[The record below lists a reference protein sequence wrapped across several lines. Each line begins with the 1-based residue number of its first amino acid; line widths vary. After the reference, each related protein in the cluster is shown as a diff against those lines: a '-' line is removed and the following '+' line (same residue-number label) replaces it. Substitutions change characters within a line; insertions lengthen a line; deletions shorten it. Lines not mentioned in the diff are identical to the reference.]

1 MATIGGLMTR
11 VYQNFR
17 GVDFLNDATVVDL
30 RRSPDAVNVWK
41 SYANTL
47 GNYIETRPGYKLLV
61 NLGEEK
67 INGIYIYSSNIAIV
81 HIGTRLIEWEG
92 FPAEKI
98 NVRELHTDMNDAVS
112 EIFRFGDAIYIIDG
126 KNYLSYDGEIH
137 NVQDTAFI
145 PTTTIQRSPS
155 GGGETYQDV
164 NLLQPKRKNEFVGD
178 GTSTNYYLD
187 ATNIDSV
194 DKVWVN
200 DAEVTDYSVDL
211 IKGLVTFKTAPV
223 KPSVVGKGN
232 VIIQFTRTIQDYAS
246 RILNCT
252 IAKVF
257 DNRIFFSGNPDFRNA
272 VFHCSLN
279 DATYISDLDYYECGS
294 QDNLVKSLVI
304 GNNLLWVLKQSN
316 QNRDTIFYLTP
327 TNDNEYGRIYPVK
340 QGNVSIGCY
349 SRATNYQ
356 DTIVFLSESGLEG
369 VIADIE
375 LEQSVNHRSS
385 NIDVRMINLSNYG
398 FATMCEYNG
407 YIVIGVDNHVYLGDN
422 RQVFATEKGTEY
434 EWYYWELADEINI
447 LKEYNNHMYFG
458 DKKGNI
464 YIFEGTNDNGQIIES
479 YWTTPMD
486 AFGHFN
492 HLKTMN
498 KRGNV
503 VKVKNTP
510 NGRIKVA
517 IRTNKD
523 DWKLL
528 KEFSIS
534 GFTYGT
540 MDYSNFTYATGDN
553 SFIAF
558 KIKQKKFITSQL
570 KVYCDELDKPFGI
583 INETISAFLG
593 GYVKR

>member
-1 MATIGGLMTR
+1 MATIGALITR

-17 GVDFLNDATVVDL
+17 GVDFLNDASVVDL

-47 GNYIETRPGYKLLV
+47 GNYIETRPGYKKLV
-61 NLGEEK
+61 NLGEDK
-67 INGIYIYSSNIAIV
+67 INGIYIYNTNTAIV
-81 HIGTRLIEWEG
+81 HIGTKLIEWVG
-92 FPAEKI
+92 FPSEK
-98 NVRELHTDMNDAVS
+98 VSTRELNTSMNNSVS
-112 EIFRFGDAIYIIDG
+112 EMFRFGDSIYILDG
-126 KNYLSYDGEIH
+126 KHYLSYDGEIH
-137 NVQDTAFI
+137 NVKDSAFI

-155 GGGETYQDV
+155 GGGEPYQDI
-164 NLLQPKRKNEFVGD
+164 NLIQPKRKNEFVAD
-178 GTSTNYYLD
+178 GTSKDYYLD
-187 ATNIDSV
+187 TTNIDSV
-194 DKVWVN
+194 DKVWIN
-200 DAEVTDYSVDL
+200 GTETSEYSVN
-211 IKGLVTFKTAPV
+211 IARGLVTFNTAPT
-223 KPSVVGKGN
+223 KPTVTGQGN
-232 VIIQFTRTIQDYAS
+232 VIIQFTKAVEDYDL

-279 DATYISDLDYYECGS
+279 DPGYISDLDYYECGS
-294 QDNLVKSLVI
+294 QDNMVKSLVI

-316 QNRDTIFYLTP
+316 QNRDTIFYLEP
-327 TNDNEYGRIYPVK
+327 TNDSEYGRIYPVK

-369 VIADIE
+369 IIADIN
-375 LEQSVNHRSS
+375 LEQSVSHRSS
-385 NIDVRMINLSNYG
+385 NVDVRMINLSNYK
-398 FATMCEYNG
+398 FASMCEYNG
-407 YIVIGVDNHVYLGDN
+407 YIVVAVDNHIYLGDN

-434 EWYYWELADEINI
+434 EWYYWDLANEVSI
-447 LKEYNNHMYFG
+447 LKEYNNHLYFG

-464 YIFEGTNDNGQIIES
+464 YIFEGTNDNGEIIES
-479 YWTTPMD
+479 HWTTPMD
-486 AFGHFN
+486 PFGAFN

-503 VKVKNTP
+503 IKVKNTP
-510 NGRIKVA
+510 NGRVKIAV
-517 IRTNKD
+517 RTNKEE
-523 DWKLL
+523 WKLL

-534 GFTYGT
+534 GFTYGS
-540 MDYSNFTYATGDN
+540 MDYANFTYATGDN

-558 KIKQKKFITSQL
+558 KIKEKKFITSQI
-570 KVYCDELDKPFGI
+570 KIYCDELDKPFGL
-583 INETISAFLG
+583 INETISAFIG

>member
-41 SYANTL
+41 SYSNTL

-178 GTSTNYYLD
+178 GTSTDYYLD

-200 DAEVTDYSVDL
+200 DKEVTNYTFDL
-211 IKGLVTFKTAPV
+211 LKGLVTFKTAPV
-223 KPSVVGKGN
+223 KPSVLGKGN

-279 DATYISDLDYYECGS
+279 NAGYISDLDYYECGS

-369 VIADIE
+369 VIADIA
-375 LEQSVNHRSS
+375 LEQSVSHRSS
-385 NIDVRMINLSNYG
+385 NVDVRMINLSNYK

-407 YIVIGVDNHVYLGDN
+407 YIVIGIDNHVYLGDN

-434 EWYYWELADEINI
+434 EWYYWELADEISI
-447 LKEYNNHMYFG
+447 LKEYNNRMYFG

-464 YIFEGTNDNGQIIES
+464 YIFDGTNDNGQIIES

-510 NGRIKVA
+510 NGRIKIA
-517 IRTNKD
+517 IKTNKD
-523 DWKLL
+523 EWKLL

-583 INETISAFLG
+583 INETVSAFLG

>member
-1 MATIGGLMTR
+1 MATIGALITR

-17 GVDFLNDATVVDL
+17 GVDFLNDASVVDL
-30 RRSPDAVNVWK
+30 RRSPDAVNIWK

-47 GNYIETRPGYKLLV
+47 GNYIETRPGYKKLV
-61 NLGEEK
+61 NLGEDK
-67 INGIYIYSSNIAIV
+67 INGIYIYKTNVAIV
-81 HIGTRLIEWEG
+81 HIGTKLIEWVG
-92 FPAEKI
+92 FPAEI
-98 NVRELHTDMNDAVS
+98 VSRRELHTNMNDSTS
-112 EIFRFGDAIYIIDG
+112 EMFRFQDAIYILDG

-137 NVQDTAFI
+137 NVKDSAFI

-155 GGGETYQDV
+155 GGGEPYQDT
-164 NLLQPKRKNEFVGD
+164 NLIQPKRKNEFVAD
-178 GTSTNYYLD
+178 GTSKDYYLD
-187 ATNIDSV
+187 AINIDTV

-200 DAEVTDYSVDL
+200 GTETTGYTVNTT
-211 IKGLVTFKTAPV
+211 KGLVTFNTAPS
-223 KPSVVGKGN
+223 KPVVTGQGN
-232 VIIQFTRTIQDYAS
+232 VIIEFTKSVEDYDL

-279 DATYISDLDYYECGS
+279 DPSYISDVDYYECGS
-294 QDNLVKSLVI
+294 QDNMINALVI

-316 QNRDTIFYLTP
+316 QNRDTIFYLEP
-327 TNDNEYGRIYPVK
+327 TKDSEHGRIYPVK

-349 SRATNYQ
+349 SKATNYQ

-369 VIADIE
+369 IIANIE

-385 NIDVRMINLSNYG
+385 NIDVRMINLSNYK
-398 FATMCEYNG
+398 FASMCEYNG
-407 YIVIGVDNHVYLGDN
+407 YIVIAIDNHVYLGDN
-422 RQVFATEKGTEY
+422 RQIYATERGTEY
-434 EWYYWELADEINI
+434 EWYYWNLANEVSI
-447 LKEYNNHMYFG
+447 LKEYNNHLYFG
-458 DKKGNI
+458 DKEGNI
-464 YIFEGTNDNGQIIES
+464 YIFEGTNDDGKIIES

-486 AFGHFN
+486 PFGAFN

-503 VKVKNTP
+503 IKVKNTP
-510 NGRIKVA
+510 NGRAKIAV
-517 IRTNKD
+517 RTNKEE
-523 DWKLL
+523 WKLL

-534 GFTYGT
+534 GFTYGS
-540 MDYSNFTYATGDN
+540 MDYANFTYATGDN

-558 KIKQKKFITSQL
+558 KIKEKKFITSQI
-570 KVYCDELDKPFGI
+570 KIYCDELDKPFGL
-583 INETISAFLG
+583 INETISAFIG